1 MGSENMVTGILIF
14 NTYSEDFFSADRYV
28 AKLNQKLKFIKA
40 YSEEVIIV
48 STIPER
54 LLPHTPRNIRI
65 VTEYYKGKGFL
76 GRLHAGLSLSSYPT
90 NIVINFDTLPDD
102 VNLTYVLNRFDST
115 KSDVILF
122 DPSSLNGIYRKS
134 IVRLLSHALEQEDSP
149 HDLFEK
155 LNLISHLKEPKQ
167 R

>member
-48 STIPER
+48 SNVPEL

-65 VTEYYKGKGFL
+65 ITEYYKGKGVI

-90 NIVINFDTLPDD
+90 NIVIHFDTLPDD
-102 VNLTYVLNRFDST
+102 INLPHVLNRFYLT
-115 KSDVILF
+115 KSDLILF
-122 DPSSLNGIYRKS
+122 DPSYLNGIYRKS
-134 IVRLLSHALEQEDSP
+134 IVPLLAHALEQESST
-149 HDLFEK
+149 HNAFEK
-155 LNLISHLKEPKQ
+155 LN
-167 R
+167 